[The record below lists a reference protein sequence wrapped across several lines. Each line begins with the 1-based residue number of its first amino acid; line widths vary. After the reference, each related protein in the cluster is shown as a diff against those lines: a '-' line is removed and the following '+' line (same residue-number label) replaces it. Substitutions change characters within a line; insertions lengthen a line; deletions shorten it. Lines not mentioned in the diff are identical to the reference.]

1 AGLEFRRERFAA
13 AAALAEKAV
22 ERDHEDRLA
31 WRLLATSRFLA
42 GEKDEALSA
51 WNAIEEP
58 RLDLVRIEGLV
69 RTPYRKAYGFVEAT
83 SGELLPAGQLR
94 RPRRRL
100 ASLPTVQAVRVDIR
114 PRPDGRADLEAALVE
129 RPMIEPPLTL
139 LVEGAVRALTDK
151 GVAVDLAHLLSS

>member
-1 AGLEFRRERFAA
+1 A

-83 SGELLPAGQLR
+83 SGELLTAEQLPR
-94 RPRRRL
+94 TRRRL
-100 ASLPTVQAVRVDIR
+100 ASLPTVQAVRVDFR
-114 PRPDGRADLEAALVE
+114 PRPDGRADPEAAPLGRRSVE
-129 RPMIEPPLTL
+129 APPPPP
-139 LVEGAVRALTDK
+139 
-151 GVAVDLAHLLSS
+151 